1 MSYVS
6 GRIPGYARCTATPAG
21 RMNRLK
27 HDETHPVVV
36 DPAAAR
42 AAPRANISGAFMTSA
57 RWSLAGSI
65 VLAGLMV
72 LVGLVTVPNLVP
84 WGSQQRPI
92 DPWAIG
98 LIVVA
103 GLATGLRR
111 WPLPSFALCVGATS
125 AYLLLGYPFGTILIS
140 VGVATYDPSI
150 TTMAELIKLADRAA
164 FLAKGQGRNRVVAS
178 QRRSPSA

>member
-1 MSYVS
+1 
-6 GRIPGYARCTATPAG
+6 
-21 RMNRLK
+21 MNRPEVTTKPTLA
-27 HDETHPVVV
+27 PLIFG
-36 DPAAAR
+36 AR
-42 AAPRANISGAFMTSA
+42 AAPRANISGALMTSA

-103 GLATGLRR
+103 GLATDCDDGRCPR
-111 WPLPSFALCVGATS
+111 SHSVSVPSS
-125 AYLLLGYPFGTILIS
+125 AYPLLGYPFGTILIS
-140 VGVATYDPSI
+140 VGVATY
-150 TTMAELIKLADRAA
+150 TMARRRPPRVAVLAGALALPLLLAHTLGQVTTTIGVSGLLSGAA
-164 FLAKGQGRNRVVAS
+164 WIIVPLSGVTW
-178 QRRSPSA
+178 